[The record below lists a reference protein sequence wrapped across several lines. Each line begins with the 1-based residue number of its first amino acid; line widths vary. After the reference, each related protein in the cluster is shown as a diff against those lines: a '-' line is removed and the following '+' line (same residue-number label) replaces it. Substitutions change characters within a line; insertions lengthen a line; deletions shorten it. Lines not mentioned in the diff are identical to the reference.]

1 MMDDFGRWLAANA
14 PTISIFF
21 NFLMVVVWITYLQL
35 LLVQFRATRRSSILI
50 TRAAGRGMRS
60 RCLVT
65 NMSSQPLYVTSLI
78 GTLHVGD
85 RLIELPLTDLRD
97 LPGDLGDDPRSK
109 MRQGSLNTGQYLD
122 IGHFH
127 EIVEVMLAA
136 NEETEVDMPQVE
148 QLDLT
153 VVAFY
158 SREDLP
164 VGAVRSFHFD
174 HKAATGARVRPLNL
188 ATDQIRQMARRRT
201 LLKKVEYHM

>member
-1 MMDDFGRWLAANA
+1 MWQWISAHSAA
-14 PTISIFF
+14 ISIFF
-21 NFLMVVVWITYLQL
+21 NFLMVVVWVTYLQL

-85 RLIELPLTDLRD
+85 RQIELPLTDLRD
-97 LPGDLGDDPRSK
+97 LPDDLGNDPRSK
-109 MRQGSLNTGQYLD
+109 MGQGSLNTGQYLD

-136 NEETEVDMPQVE
+136 NDENEVAATQVD
-148 QLDLT
+148 QFDLT

-164 VGAVRSFHFD
+164 VGATRSFHFD
-174 HKAATGARVRPLNL
+174 HAAAKGSRVKPLSL
-188 ATDQIRQMARRRT
+188 STDQIRQLRRRRA
-201 LLKKVEYHM
+201 LLKQVEYHM

>member
-1 MMDDFGRWLAANA
+1 MWQWISAHSAA
-14 PTISIFF
+14 ISIFF
-21 NFLMVVVWITYLQL
+21 NFLMVVVWVTYLQL

-85 RLIELPLTDLRD
+85 RQIELPLTDLRD
-97 LPGDLGDDPRSK
+97 LPDDLGNDPRSK
-109 MRQGSLNTGQYLD
+109 MGQGSLNTGQYLD
-122 IGHFH
+122 IGHFYDV
-127 EIVEVMLAA
+127 VEAMLTA
-136 NEETEVDMPQVE
+136 NEETEVDVTKVNQF
-148 QLDLT
+148 DLT

-158 SREDLP
+158 SRDDLP

-174 HKAATGARVRPLNL
+174 HAAAKGSRVRPLSL
-188 ATDQIRQMARRRT
+188 ATDQIRPLRRRRE
-201 LLKKVEYHM
+201 LLQKVEYHM